1 MKLKFLS
8 YGDKAFPKSRYRIK
22 DEALSLNFFTDVEI
36 HTELTISKLKEYKGA
51 IKHKEFVDV
60 FSQKRGGG
68 YWMWKPLIVYEELL
82 KLNKND
88 ILYYADAGCTIPN
101 KPITI
106 TKLKQY
112 KEIVEKHK
120 SGIFSLMTDFPESDW
135 TKADI
140 FKHFGVLRDKE
151 VYNTRQITANRF
163 VIRKCD
169 ESMKIVKLWW
179 NTAMNYSHLFSDQK
193 SKTPNFE
200 NFSENRHDQSNWS
213 VICKKFN
220 VAQSNEEHKEQA
232 IKLTRIKE

>member
-8 YGDKAFPKSRYRIK
+8 YGDKAFTKSRHRIK
-22 DEALSLNFFTDVEI
+22 HEALSLNFFTDIKI
-36 HTELTISKLKEYKGA
+36 HTELTISKLKEYKDA
-51 IKHKEFVDV
+51 IKGKEFADV
-60 FSQKRGGG
+60 FKEKRGGG
-68 YWMWKPLIVYEELL
+68 YWMWKPLIVYEELS

-101 KPITI
+101 EPITI

-112 KEIVEKHK
+112 KQIVEKHK
-120 SGIFSLMTDFPESDW
+120 SGIFSFMTDFPESEW

-140 FKHFGVLRDKE
+140 FNHFDVLRDKE
-151 VYNTRQITANRF
+151 VYNTRQITANRA

-179 NTAMNYSHLFSDQK
+179 ETAKYHPHLFSDQK
-193 SKTPNFE
+193 SKTSNFK
-200 NFSENRHDQSNWS
+200 NFLENRHDQSIWS
-213 VICKKFN
+213 IVCKKFN
-220 VAQSNEEHKEQA
+220 VAQSKEEHKEEA

>member
-8 YGDKAFPKSRYRIK
+8 YGNKKFSKSRIRIK
-22 DEALSLNFFTDVEI
+22 NEATDLNYFTDIKI
-36 HTELTISKLKEYKGA
+36 HTETSILELDEYKDA
-51 IKHKEFVDV
+51 IKNNEFVNT
-60 FSQKRGGG
+60 FSQERGGG
-68 YWMWKPLIVYEELL
+68 YWMWKRLIVYEELL

-101 KPITI
+101 EPITI
-106 TKLKQY
+106 TKLRKY

-120 SGIFSLMTDFPESDW
+120 SGILSFRNLYSESEW
-135 TKADI
+135 TKGDI
-140 FKHFGVLRDKE
+140 FKHFDVINNQDI
-151 VYNTRQITANRF
+151 YDTRQITANRF

-179 NTAMNYSHLFSDQK
+179 NTAMNYPHLFSDQK
-193 SKTPNFE
+193 SKTLNFE

-220 VAQSNEEHKEQA
+220 VAQQYNWNQLA
-232 IKLTRIKE
+232 IKDTRLNN